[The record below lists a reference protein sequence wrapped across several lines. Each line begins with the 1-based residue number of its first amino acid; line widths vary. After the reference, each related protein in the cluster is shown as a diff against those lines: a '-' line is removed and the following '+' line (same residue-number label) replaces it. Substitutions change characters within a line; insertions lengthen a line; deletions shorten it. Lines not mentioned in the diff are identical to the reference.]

1 MMLLPEAVRIFVATE
16 PVDMRKSFEGLCQ
29 LARTVVGQ
37 DPLSGHLFLFLNRAA
52 THVKI
57 LMWTRGGFTIVYKR
71 LEQGQFR
78 FASRIDRG
86 VKSVEI
92 DVAELSMLLE
102 GLDVSKAK
110 SSRRWQRERA
120 NKSTSVN

>member
-1 MMLLPEAVRIFVATE
+1 MMLLPQSVRIFVAIE
-16 PVDMRKSFEGLCQ
+16 RVDMRKSFEGLSQ
-29 LARTVVGQ
+29 LARTVIGQ

-71 LEQGQFR
+71 LEKGQFA
-78 FASRIDRG
+78 FASKVRAEA
-86 VKSVEI
+86 KSVEI

-102 GLDVSKAK
+102 GLDASTAK
-110 SSRRWQRERA
+110 GARRWHR
-120 NKSTSVN
+120 VG

>member
-1 MMLLPEAVRIFVATE
+1 MMLLPQSVRIFVAFE
-16 PVDMRKSFEGLCQ
+16 RVDMRKSFEGLSQ
-29 LARTVVGQ
+29 LARTVIGQ

-71 LEQGQFR
+71 LEKGQFA
-78 FASRIDRG
+78 FASKVRAEA
-86 VKSVEI
+86 KSVEI

-102 GLDVSKAK
+102 GLDASTAK
-110 SSRRWQRERA
+110 GARRWHR
-120 NKSTSVN
+120 VG